1 MAQSLAE
8 NLFGRVNF
16 VEEYLPQ
23 REDLE
28 AGFQNRKTAT
38 QAFCQFCGAYWE
50 VNIKKARELAQLA
63 EINLPRHDLSAYY
76 FETSGCEDCLGR
88 ETWAILKKI
97 KDLPKPIK
105 KPTF

>member
-38 QAFCQFCGAYWE
+38 QAFCEDCGVYWE
-50 VNIKKARELAQLA
+50 INIRKARKLAELAGIDLPRL
-63 EINLPRHDLSAYY
+63 NLPAY
-76 FETSGCEDCLGR
+76 FFVVNGCENCGQEVQAELR
-88 ETWAILKKI
+88 AI

-105 KPTF
+105 KPLF